1 MLFDEIEK
9 AHPSILDKFLQ
20 ILEDGRMTDGQGNT
34 VYFSE
39 TIIIFTSNLGIYGVN
54 EKGERY
60 QRVTSD
66 MTYEEVQNSVRKGI
80 EDYFKLELGRPEI
93 LNRIGENI
101 VVFDFIRP
109 EVAKLI
115 LDAQVN
121 KIIKNLLTEKGIE
134 LKLSDKALEILLA
147 KAVDNLVNGGR
158 GIGNIVESLLINPL
172 ARYMFDEDI
181 RNNVRITIDD
191 IDAENMPYA
200 LTCTKEAL

>member
-1 MLFDEIEK
+1 M
-9 AHPSILDKFLQ
+9 
-20 ILEDGRMTDGQGNT
+20 
-34 VYFSE
+34 
-39 TIIIFTSNLGIYGVN
+39 
-54 EKGERY
+54 
-60 QRVTSD
+60 
-66 MTYEEVQNSVRKGI
+66 
-80 EDYFKLELGRPEI
+80 
-93 LNRIGENI
+93 
-101 VVFDFIRP
+101 FDFIRP

-147 KAVDNLVNGGR
+147 KAVDNLGNGGR